1 MDTSSPKRVFAATQW
16 TASGFGALRSASAHH
31 RPRDVPTIACMNT
44 SPDDAVSSSPRSTV
58 ATSNLFAHVTPRPEV
73 LTGELT
79 EAMFAASLED
89 VVSRQTS
96 DAYADPATF
105 FAATHPSAGLRT
117 LLNEALGRLSGR
129 HTGAASVIRLETS
142 LGGGKTHNL
151 IALYYAAQGKLAPG
165 VAGEFCTVGLL
176 PREPVNVGVFV
187 GTGSGA
193 QSFPVVNGIAAR
205 TVWGY
210 LAAQIGG
217 AQGYELLAADDQ
229 AATAPGAEA
238 LRALFAGGPTL
249 IMIDEI
255 ARYYRTASGVGVGT
269 GTLAGQTTA
278 FLMALAEAVD
288 NSPRAVLVLTTT
300 ATTDAFGEDTAQV
313 LAALGEMQSILAR
326 KELVLRPSE
335 EADLPRILSRRLF
348 APIAPGL
355 STTVGAAYAEAADVA
370 VAAGLELPEAMTGV
384 GGFGNQVASSYPF
397 HPSLIAVLDK
407 RLSTIPNFQRTR
419 GALRLLARAVR
430 RLWQEQPSDAQ
441 VIHLHHVDLSDG
453 AIAEELSSRID
464 RAAYEPVIRADVAAG
479 RGGSASHAE
488 QVDLRMGGV
497 PYARRLATT
506 IYLYSLT
513 RDTPGITAAMAYGAV
528 LAPGTDTNVLQRA
541 LQQLDFSCWYLHSD
555 DLRGLRFSTEPSLVK
570 LIQQAEA
577 AIAPG
582 KVVERATQI
591 LSEQYRDGAFKV
603 RRSWMNSQVPDNAD
617 DLWLMVTHWDDFGDA
632 HGIDPRSPVP
642 TSLQDLWE
650 RTTAGGKREFRNRL
664 VIAAPNAAGH
674 ASMLSAVKQHLALVA
689 LSTNTDQL
697 SGLGP
702 EKTKELNDRAKQS
715 QLLARV
721 AVCNHVNVLY
731 VPRQG
736 RLETVELP
744 AVSTASVPPNQSDAV
759 LDQLASMGK
768 LLRAGDSVLD
778 PAFVKDKLGA
788 MLQQRQPTAELIRVF
803 ARRTDLPMVL
813 DRDQLVALVGA
824 GVRNATWEYHD
835 AERGESG
842 WSTAAHSSG
851 SYRLSEDAFLAPV
864 GSAPPPAPVLCP
876 FCHTAHAGG
885 LCPPKQTGGSVSE
898 EPFSATPGSLL
909 SAPLSPST
917 AVAPLGAPDRLAVA
931 RPRHFTASGSAA
943 GALTDARKAATDS
956 GRVML
961 VELTGGIERT
971 GTDAG
976 KDLARLYSV
985 VGPTTSGVRLTYD
998 VAIEMDP
1005 SASCVLSLHY
1015 RGTPGDYAPLREA
1028 IRQALSSRSAV
1039 VQARF
1044 EAVFDPP
1051 WELSGD
1057 LVGRLVQAAA
1067 DTGPAAPCDIE
1078 ITTEG
1083 DAI

>member
-1 MDTSSPKRVFAATQW
+1 MLAFA
-16 TASGFGALRSASAHH
+16 SYSRMSL
-31 RPRDVPTIACMNT
+31 DLPTIACMNT

-89 VVSRQTS
+89 VVSHQTS

-151 IALYYAAQGKLAPG
+151 IALYYAAQGKLSPEA
-165 VAGEFCTVGLL
+165 AGEFCTVGLL

-217 AQGYELLAADDQ
+217 AQGYQLVAADDQ

-238 LRALFAGGPTL
+238 LRALFAGGSTL

-255 ARYYRTASGVGVGT
+255 ARYYRIASGVGVGT

-313 LAALGEMQSILAR
+313 LAAMGEMQSILAR

-384 GGFGNQVASSYPF
+384 GGFGNQVANSYPF

-430 RLWQEQPSDAQ
+430 RLWQDQSSDAQ

-464 RAAYEPVIRADVAAG
+464 RAAYEPVIRADVASG

-488 QVDLRMGGV
+488 QVDVRMGA

-541 LQQLDFSCWYLHSD
+541 LHQLDSSCWYLHSD

-577 AIAPG
+577 GIAPG
-582 KVVERATQI
+582 KVTERATQI

-603 RRSWMNSQVPDNAD
+603 RRSWMNSQVPDNAE
-617 DLWLMVTHWDDFGDA
+617 DLWLIVTHWDDFGDA
-632 HGIDPRSPVP
+632 HGIDPRGPVP
-642 TSLQDLWE
+642 ASLQDLWE

-689 LSTNTDQL
+689 LSANTDQL

-702 EKTKELNDRAKQS
+702 EKVKELTDRAKQS

-736 RLETVELP
+736 SLETVELP

-759 LDQLASMGK
+759 LQQLSSMGK
-768 LLRAGDSVLD
+768 LLRAGDPVLD

-788 MLQQRQPTAELIRVF
+788 MLQQRQPTGELVRVF

-813 DRDQLVALVGA
+813 DREQLVALVGA

-842 WSTAAHSSG
+842 WSTAAQSSG

-864 GSAPPPAPVLCP
+864 GSAPPPAPLLCP

-885 LCPPKQTGGSVSE
+885 LCPPKQAVGSAGEESVSA
-898 EPFSATPGSLL
+898 PTGSLL
-909 SAPLSPST
+909 SAPRPPST
-917 AVAPLGAPDRLAVA
+917 TAIPLPTTERLAAA

-943 GALTDARKAATDS
+943 GALTDARKAATDG
-956 GRVML
+956 GRAML
-961 VELTGGIERT
+961 VELAGRIERT

-985 VGPTTSGVRLTYD
+985 VGPTTSGTRLTYD
-998 VAIEMDP
+998 VVIEMDS

-1028 IRQALSSRSAV
+1028 IRQALASRTAV

-1057 LVGRLVQAAA
+1057 LVGRLMQAAA
-1067 DTGPAAPCDIE
+1067 DTGPASPCDIE

-1083 DAI
+1083 EEA